1 VSGRTPDALFTI
13 LMKDGNRPQRVAA
26 LIRREL
32 ATIIPRELEGPYAH
46 KITLTDVVVSRD
58 FSSAQVFFSLLT
70 GSREAR
76 QAASAL
82 NRAAGHFRHL
92 LAGRL
97 TQRSVPRLHFQ
108 FDESL
113 ERGDRTD
120 ALIARAISEDKQ
132 HPHD

>member
-1 VSGRTPDALFTI
+1 
-13 LMKDGNRPQRVAA
+13 MKDGNRPQRVAA

-32 ATIIPRELEGPYAH
+32 AGMIPRELEGPFAH

-58 FSSAQVFFSLLT
+58 LSAARVYFSLLT

-76 QAASAL
+76 EATTAL
-82 NRAAGHFRHL
+82 NRLAGHLRHL
-92 LAGRL
+92 LADRL
-97 TQRSVPRLHFQ
+97 TMRGVPSLRFE

-113 ERGDRTD
+113 ERGDRVD
-120 ALIARAISEDKQ
+120 ALIARAISEDKK